1 MRRSVRDRWEKPD
14 AWLVTTRVAI
24 VRMDGMNLHEGP
36 GTGPGSR
43 GRTARHR
50 RIILAVVLLSVFV
63 VSMDNSILYVAIK
76 TLAEPSPTGLG
87 ASQGQLQWAVDA
99 YILAFASLL
108 LSAGVAGNRV
118 GHKRVLLT
126 GLTCFGLF
134 SALSAFS
141 RNPGELIAC
150 RAVLGVAAA
159 LIMPPTL
166 AIVTRVFP
174 GEARAKAIGIWSAVV
189 GAATAIGP
197 LVAGAL
203 LGSFWWGSV
212 FLVNVPVVVVVV
224 PALWF
229 GVSES
234 AEHERRRLDPA
245 GVTLATAGLVGVVYG
260 VIRAGDLDS
269 WTTPE
274 AYAPIA
280 AGLVLLGAFAAY
292 ERRVSQPALDIRHF
306 RNSGF
311 TASAVALAVLSFA
324 TLGAIFG
331 MTFYIQTIKG
341 YSALQTGVCLLPL
354 AVATILF
361 APRAPALVRRFGG
374 RAVTV
379 VGLLLV
385 ALAMLG
391 LAALGSTTT
400 IWYFELI
407 MFIFGA
413 GMAHVITPATAQ
425 MVAAMPADQAGTSSA
440 VNNTFRQVGGALGT
454 AVLGSILASVYLG
467 RIRPDLELL
476 PASLRAPAES
486 SITGTLQV
494 LRAIGGPA
502 RAYIMPA
509 ENAFMH
515 AMRVTSVAGAI
526 AVFVAA
532 VVVFFLAPPRAAAA
546 SGRPASR
553 QDLPA
558 RAMADT
564 QP

>member
-1 MRRSVRDRWEKPD
+1 
-14 AWLVTTRVAI
+14 
-24 VRMDGMNLHEGP
+24 MDLHEGP
-36 GTGPGSR
+36 GAGPGSR
-43 GRTARHR
+43 GHVTRHR
-50 RIILAVVLLSVFV
+50 QVILAVVLLSVLV
-63 VSMDNSILYVAIK
+63 VSMDNSILYVALK
-76 TLAEPSPTGLG
+76 TLAERPPTGLG

-99 YILAFASLL
+99 YILAFAGLL
-108 LSAGVAGNRV
+108 LSAGVVGNRV
-118 GHKRVLLT
+118 GHKRVLLA
-126 GLTCFGLF
+126 GLTCFGTF
-134 SALSAFS
+134 SALSAFA

-150 RAVLGVAAA
+150 RAVLGIAAA

-197 LVAGAL
+197 IVAGAL

-212 FLVNVPVVVVVV
+212 FLVNVPVVAVVV
-224 PALWF
+224 PAIWL
-229 GVSES
+229 GVPES
-234 AEHERRRLDPA
+234 AERARRRLDPV
-245 GVTLATAGLVGVVYG
+245 GVALATAGLTGIVYG
-260 VIRAGDLDS
+260 VIRASDLDS

-274 AYAPIA
+274 AYGPIA
-280 AGLVLLGAFAAY
+280 AGLVLLGAFAAG
-292 ERRVSQPALDIRHF
+292 ERRVSQPALDVRYF
-306 RNSGF
+306 RDRRF
-311 TASAVALAVLSFA
+311 TSSAVALLMLSFA
-324 TLGAIFG
+324 ILGAIFG
-331 MTFYIQTIKG
+331 MTFYIQSIKG

-354 AVATILF
+354 AVATIVF
-361 APRAPALVRRFGG
+361 APRAPILVRRFGG

-379 VGLLLV
+379 AGLLLV

-407 MFIFGA
+407 MFVFGA
-413 GMAHVITPATAQ
+413 GMAHVITPVTAQ
-425 MVAAMPADQAGTSSA
+425 MVAAMPTDQAGTSSA

-454 AVLGSILASVYLG
+454 AILGSILSTVYRG
-467 RIRPDLELL
+467 RIGPDLKLA
-476 PASLRAPAES
+476 PASLRAQAES

-515 AMRVTSVAGAI
+515 AMRIASAAGAI

-532 VVVFFLAPPRAAAA
+532 VVVFFLTSTQSAAR
-546 SGRPASR
+546 SGRLESR

-564 QP
+564 QL

>member
-1 MRRSVRDRWEKPD
+1 MGS
-14 AWLVTTRVAI
+14 
-24 VRMDGMNLHEGP
+24 MNLHQGS
-36 GTGPGSR
+36 GTGPGSP
-43 GRTARHR
+43 GRVARHR
-50 RIILAVVLLSVFV
+50 QVILAVVLLSVLV
-63 VSMDNSILYVAIK
+63 VSMDNSILYVALK
-76 TLAEPSPTGLG
+76 TLAERPPTGLG

-99 YILAFASLL
+99 YIVAFAGLL
-108 LSAGVAGNRV
+108 LSAGVLGNRV

-126 GLTCFGLF
+126 GLTCFGVF
-134 SALSAFS
+134 SALSAFAK
-141 RNPGELIAC
+141 NPGELIAC

-197 LVAGAL
+197 IVAGAL

-212 FLVNVPVVVVVV
+212 FLVNVPVVAVVV
-224 PALWF
+224 PAIWF
-229 GVSES
+229 GVPEF
-234 AEHERRRLDPA
+234 AERERRRLDPA
-245 GVTLATAGLVGVVYG
+245 GVVLATAGLVGVVYG

-280 AGLVLLGAFAAY
+280 AGLALLGAFAAW
-292 ERRVSQPALDIRHF
+292 ERRVSQPTLDVRYF
-306 RNSGF
+306 SNRRF
-311 TASAVALAVLSFA
+311 TASVVALLMLSFA
-324 TLGAIFG
+324 MLGLIFG
-331 MTFYIQTIKG
+331 MTFYIQSIKG

-354 AVATILF
+354 AAATIAF
-361 APRAPALVRRFGG
+361 APRAPILVRRFGG
-374 RAVTV
+374 RAVV
-379 VGLLLV
+379 VAGLLLV
-385 ALAMLG
+385 ALAMAG
-391 LAALGSTTT
+391 LAALGATTT
-400 IWYFELI
+400 IWYFEAI
-407 MFIFGA
+407 MFVFGA
-413 GMAHVITPATAQ
+413 GMAHVITPVTAQ

-454 AVLGSILASVYLG
+454 AVLGSILSTVYRG
-467 RIRPDLELL
+467 RIAPDVKLL
-476 PASLRAPAES
+476 PASLRAPAEA
-486 SITGTLQV
+486 SITGTLQI
-494 LRAIGGPA
+494 LRTIGGPA
-502 RAYIMPA
+502 RVYIMPA

-515 AMRVTSVAGAI
+515 AMRIASAAGAI

-532 VVVFFLAPPRAAAA
+532 IAVFFLASPRTGARSDR
-546 SGRPASR
+546 SGPG

>member
-1 MRRSVRDRWEKPD
+1 
-14 AWLVTTRVAI
+14 
-24 VRMDGMNLHEGP
+24 MDVMDLLESPGP
-36 GTGPGSR
+36 GPGSR
-43 GRTARHR
+43 GRIARHR
-50 RIILAVVLLSVFV
+50 QIILAVVLLSVLV
-63 VSMDNSILYVAIK
+63 VSMDNSILYVALK
-76 TLAEPSPTGLG
+76 TLAEPSPIGLG

-108 LSAGVAGNRV
+108 LTAGVVGNRV

-126 GLTCFGLF
+126 GLTCFGVF

-150 RAVLGVAAA
+150 RAVLGIAAA

-197 LVAGAL
+197 IVAGAL

-212 FLVNVPVVVVVV
+212 FLVNVPVVAVVV
-224 PALWF
+224 PAIWLF
-229 GVSES
+229 VSES
-234 AEHERRRLDPA
+234 AEHERRRLDPM
-245 GVTLATAGLVGVVYG
+245 GVALATAGLIGVVYG

-280 AGLVLLGAFAAY
+280 VGLVLLIAFAAY
-292 ERRVSQPALDIRHF
+292 EHRIRQPALDVRYF

-311 TASAVALAVLSFA
+311 TSSAVALAMLSFA
-324 TLGAIFG
+324 LLGAIFG
-331 MTFYIQTIKG
+331 MTFYIQSIKG

-361 APRAPALVRRFGG
+361 APRAPALVRRLGG
-374 RAVTV
+374 RPVTV
-379 VGLLLV
+379 AGLLLV

-391 LAALGSTTT
+391 LATLGSTTT
-400 IWYFELI
+400 IWYFEVI
-407 MFIFGA
+407 MFVFGT

-425 MVAAMPADQAGTSSA
+425 MVAAMPSNQAGTSSA

-454 AVLGSILASVYLG
+454 AVLGSILSTVYRG
-467 RIRPDLELL
+467 RISPDLKLL

-494 LRAIGGPA
+494 LRTIGGPA
-502 RAYIMPA
+502 RAYVMPA
-509 ENAFMH
+509 ENAFTH
-515 AMRVTSVAGAI
+515 AMHIASAVGAI
-526 AVFVAA
+526 AVFAAA
-532 VVVFFLAPPRAAAA
+532 VVVFLLAPPRAAAR
-546 SGRPASR
+546 SGRFESR
-553 QDLPA
+553 QDLSAP
-558 RAMADT
+558 AMADT
-564 QP
+564 ER

>member
-1 MRRSVRDRWEKPD
+1 
-14 AWLVTTRVAI
+14 
-24 VRMDGMNLHEGP
+24 MNLHEGP
-36 GTGPGSR
+36 DSSPGSA
-43 GRTARHR
+43 GRITR
-50 RIILAVVLLSVFV
+50 RQIILAVVLLAVLV
-63 VSMDNSILYVAIK
+63 VSMDNSILYVALK
-76 TLAEPSPTGLG
+76 TLAEPSPVGLA

-99 YILAFASLL
+99 YIVAFAGLL
-108 LSAGVAGNRV
+108 LSAGVVGNRV

-126 GLTCFGLF
+126 GLTCFGVF

-150 RAVLGVAAA
+150 RAVLGIAAA

-189 GAATAIGP
+189 GAATALGP
-197 LVAGAL
+197 IVAGAL

-212 FLVNVPVVVVVV
+212 FLVNVPVVAVVV
-224 PALWF
+224 PAIWL
-229 GVSES
+229 GVSDSPER
-234 AEHERRRLDPA
+234 ERRRLDPV
-245 GVTLATAGLVGVVYG
+245 GVALATAGLVGIVYG

-292 ERRVSQPALDIRHF
+292 EHRVSQPALDVRYF
-306 RNSGF
+306 RNKGF
-311 TASAVALAVLSFA
+311 TSSAVALGILSFA
-324 TLGAIFG
+324 MLGAIFG
-331 MTFYIQTIKG
+331 MTFYIQSIKG

-361 APRAPALVRRFGG
+361 APRAPALVRRFGT
-374 RAVTV
+374 RPVTV
-379 VGLLLV
+379 AGLLLV

-407 MFIFGA
+407 MFVFGT
-413 GMAHVITPATAQ
+413 GIAHVITPTTAQ

-454 AVLGSILASVYLG
+454 AVLGSILSTVYRS
-467 RIRPDLELL
+467 RISPDLKLL
-476 PASLRAPAES
+476 PASLRVSAES

-494 LRAIGGPA
+494 LRTIGGPA

-515 AMRVTSVAGAI
+515 GMRIASTAGAI
-526 AVFVAA
+526 AAFAAA
-532 VVVFFLAPPRAAAA
+532 VIVFILSPPREVARHD
-546 SGRPASR
+546 RPELR
-553 QDLPA
+553 QDMPV

-564 QP
+564 DG

>member
-1 MRRSVRDRWEKPD
+1 MRKRRGMPD
-14 AWLVTTRVAI
+14 DWRTTPGAAI
-24 VRMDGMNLHEGP
+24 VTMDSMNHYEGVS
-36 GTGPGSR
+36 TGPGSR
-43 GRTARHR
+43 GGVTR
-50 RIILAVVLLSVFV
+50 RRQIILAVVLLSVLV
-63 VSMDNSILYVAIK
+63 VSMDNSILYVALK
-76 TLAEPSPTGLG
+76 TLAERPPTGLG
-87 ASQGQLQWAVDA
+87 ASQSQLQWAVDA
-99 YILAFASLL
+99 YILAFAALL
-108 LSAGVAGNRV
+108 LSAGVLGNRV

-126 GLTCFGLF
+126 GLTCFGVF

-141 RNPGELIAC
+141 RNSGELIAC
-150 RAVLGVAAA
+150 RAVLGIAAA

-174 GEARAKAIGIWSAVV
+174 GEGRAKAIGIWSAVV

-197 LVAGAL
+197 IVAGAL

-212 FLVNVPVVVVVV
+212 FLVNVPVVAVVV
-224 PALWF
+224 PAIWF
-229 GVSES
+229 GVPGS
-234 AEHERRRLDPA
+234 AERERRRLDPA
-245 GVTLATAGLVGVVYG
+245 GVALATAGLVAVVYG

-280 AGLVLLGAFAAY
+280 GGLLLLGAFALY
-292 ERRVSQPALDIRHF
+292 ERRVSQPTLDVRYF
-306 RNSGF
+306 RDRRF
-311 TASAVALAVLSFA
+311 TASVVALLMLSFA
-324 TLGAIFG
+324 MLGTVFG
-331 MTFYIQTIKG
+331 MTFYIQSIKG
-341 YSALQTGVCLLPL
+341 YTALQTGVCLLPL
-354 AVATILF
+354 AAATILF
-361 APRAPALVRRFGG
+361 APRAPILVRRFGE

-379 VGLLLV
+379 AGLLLV

-391 LAALGSTTT
+391 LAALGAATT

-407 MFIFGA
+407 MFVFGA
-413 GMAHVITPATAQ
+413 GMAHVITPVTAQ

-440 VNNTFRQVGGALGT
+440 VNNTFRQVGSALGT
-454 AVLGSILASVYLG
+454 AILGSILATGYRG
-467 RIRPDLELL
+467 RIGPDLKLL

-502 RAYIMPA
+502 RVYITPA

-515 AMRVTSVAGAI
+515 AMHAASAAGAI

-532 VVVFFLAPPRAAAA
+532 VVVFFLAPPRTAAG
-546 SGRPASR
+546 SSRLESR
-553 QDLPA
+553 QDVPA

-564 QP
+564 QR